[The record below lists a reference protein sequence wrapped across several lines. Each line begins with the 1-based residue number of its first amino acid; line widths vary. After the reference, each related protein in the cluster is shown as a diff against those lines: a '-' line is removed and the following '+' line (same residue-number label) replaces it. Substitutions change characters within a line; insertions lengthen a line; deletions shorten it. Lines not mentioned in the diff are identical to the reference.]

1 MKDMLYERA
10 KRLGLYGLLSRWE
23 SVRQEPWLHELVRI
37 EEEERASRSLDRR
50 IRHAKLGTFKPMA
63 DFDWSWPDDLDRLEV
78 EDLFEFGFMKEAANV
93 LLVGGNGLGKTMIAK
108 NLAHQAMLKGKSVCF
123 TTAAAMLTDLAE
135 QEGSI
140 SLARRLKRYC
150 RNDLLVVDEVG
161 YLNYD
166 NRFADLMF
174 EVVTQR
180 YNQQRSIVLTTNKD
194 LQDWGT
200 VFPNAACAVT
210 LVDRLVHKAEVV
222 QLEGKSYRHKEALEH
237 AEQKL
242 KRRKARKSA
251 SGESQS

>member
-10 KRLGLYGLLSRWE
+10 KQLGLYGLLSRWE
-23 SVRQEPWLHELVRI
+23 TVRQEAWVPELIRI

-50 IRHAKLGTFKPMA
+50 IRHAKLGTFKAMA
-63 DFDWSWPDDLDRLEV
+63 DFDWNWPEELDRQEV
-78 EDLFEFGFMKEAANV
+78 EELFEFEFAKEAANV

-108 NLAHQAMLKGKSVCF
+108 NLAHQALLKGKSVCF

-150 RNDLLVVDEVG
+150 RPELLVVDEVG

-166 NRFADLMF
+166 NRFADLLF

-180 YNQQRSIVLTTNKD
+180 YNQQRSIVMTTNKD

-200 VFPNAACAVT
+200 VFPNAACVVT
-210 LVDRLVHKAEVV
+210 LVDRLVHKAEVI
-222 QLEGKSYRHKEALEH
+222 QLEGQSYRHKEALER
-237 AEQKL
+237 AEQKK
-242 KRRKARKSA
+242 KRRKSRKEPP
-251 SGESQS
+251 GDIPT

>member
-10 KRLGLYGLLSRWE
+10 KHLGLYGLLSRWE
-23 SVRQEPWLHELVRI
+23 TVRQEPWLPDLIRI

-50 IRHAKLGTFKPMA
+50 IRHAKLGSFKAMA
-63 DFDWSWPDDLDRLEV
+63 DFNWSWPEDLDRQEV
-78 EDLFEFGFMKEAANV
+78 EELFEFGFVKESANV

-108 NLAHQAMLKGKSVCF
+108 NLAHRAMLKGMSVCF

-150 RNDLLVVDEVG
+150 RPQLLVIDEVG

-180 YNQQRSIVLTTNKD
+180 YQQRSIVMTTNKD

-200 VFPNAACAVT
+200 VFPNAACVVT
-210 LVDRLVHKAEVV
+210 LVDRLVHKAEVI
-222 QLEGKSYRHKEALEH
+222 QLEGKSYRHKEALER
-237 AEQKL
+237 AEQKM
-242 KRRKARKSA
+242 KRRKARKPGSNETP
-251 SGESQS
+251 S